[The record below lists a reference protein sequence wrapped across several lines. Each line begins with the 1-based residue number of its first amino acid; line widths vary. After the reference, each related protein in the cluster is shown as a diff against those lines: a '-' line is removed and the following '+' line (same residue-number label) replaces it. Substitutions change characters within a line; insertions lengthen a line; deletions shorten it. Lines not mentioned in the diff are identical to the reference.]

1 MKIQT
6 YMILDSFHDFELL
19 AEQSSSSFN
28 FEDKSKYTQLPPSHP
43 TRGIF
48 ANLVHEKIK
57 PIQFYVIWH
66 NTIGRIAQKYVHK

>member
-1 MKIQT
+1 MEIQT

-57 PIQFYVIWH
+57 PKKWKPIIIW
-66 NTIGRIAQKYVHK
+66 TILCHMA

>member
-1 MKIQT
+1 
-6 YMILDSFHDFELL
+6 MILDSFHDFELL

-28 FEDKSKYTQLPPSHP
+28 SEDKSKYTQLPPSHP

-57 PIQFYVIWH
+57 P
-66 NTIGRIAQKYVHK
+66 KK